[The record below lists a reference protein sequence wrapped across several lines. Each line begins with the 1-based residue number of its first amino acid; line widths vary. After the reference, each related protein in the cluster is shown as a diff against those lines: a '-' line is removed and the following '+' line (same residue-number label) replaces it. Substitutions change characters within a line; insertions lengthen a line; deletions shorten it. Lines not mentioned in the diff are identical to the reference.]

1 MRDSRTPSCPSKC
14 DKIFPSVWYVFQ
26 HKTQL
31 LLWNE
36 ASGKEKWKHDLLLF
50 SFVPLQRAPEWRLCI
65 LCVRMCHDYFKKLF
79 LFSLTLQHPHLS
91 SLSINSKDHDRN
103 NLLFCQ
109 PFLHVRA
116 SLASVFWRL
125 KPCCWEGPQCSP
137 ATTTNMDSLV
147 QLSSFNTQLKT
158 HFFLNLHLTGG
169 LLLL

>member
-1 MRDSRTPSCPSKC
+1 MWQN
-14 DKIFPSVWYVFQ
+14 FP
-26 HKTQL
+26 
-31 LLWNE
+31 
-36 ASGKEKWKHDLLLF
+36 
-50 SFVPLQRAPEWRLCI
+50 
-65 LCVRMCHDYFKKLF
+65 
-79 LFSLTLQHPHLS
+79 FSLIMFFNIKPKFFCEMRLLERRSGNMTCFFFLSYPFSVLQNEGCVYCALGCVMTISKSCFCSLWRYSTHT

-125 KPCCWEGPQCSP
+125 KPSCWEGPQCSP